1 VYGVIKLTII
11 DAPCPLTLLKEIVPA
26 VSFPRTDGFVTFIYV
41 KFISTRGPEYKCF
54 ETVRSSVVVSDGT
67 CTGLSMVRLPFDTL
81 RVALERKILL
91 ETVKLLFVV
100 SDGTWIGLSMVRV
113 SLDMLRVAL
122 ERFPL
127 TTRLETFMGLVVI
140 T

>member
-11 DAPCPLTLLKEIVPA
+11 VDVCPLTLLKEIVPA
-26 VSFPRTDGFVTFIYV
+26 MSFPRTAGFVTFIYV
-41 KFISTRGPEYKCF
+41 KLISTRGPEYKCF
-54 ETVRSSVVVSDGT
+54 ETVRSLVVVRDGT
-67 CTGLSMVRLPFDTL
+67 CTGLLMVRVSLDTL
-81 RVALERKILL
+81 RVALERKMLL

-127 TTRLETFMGLVVI
+127 TTRFETFMGLVVI